1 MVWALIG
8 AVVGAGANY
17 YQSQQQKKAEAKR
30 FGKADSQIGSLLSKQ
45 EATGRQSLAERMKA
59 LEAIQSGY
67 AGALS
72 ETNRLG
78 ESSIL
83 DAQTQAAQA
92 LGSDTRS
99 LLSMGRY
106 SPENLAYARQG
117 RSANLMRQIMAVN
130 ERTAAARAG
139 ILTQGAHATAG
150 AHGDVANQLDR
161 NFAGYA
167 GIFGKKIDL
176 GLSQQPVQQDYSQD
190 IGWIARGLQSMS
202 GGGGFGGGG
211 S

>member
-8 AVVGAGANY
+8 AVVGAAANY
-17 YQSQQQKKAEAKR
+17 YQSDQQKKAESKR
-30 FGKADSQIGSLLSKQ
+30 FGKADSQINSLLSKQ
-45 EATGRQSLAERMKA
+45 ESTGRQSLAERMKA

-67 AGALS
+67 GSALS
-72 ETNRLG
+72 ETTRLG

-83 DAQTQAAQA
+83 DAQTQARQA

-99 LLSMGRY
+99 LISMGRY
-106 SPENLAYARQG
+106 SPDNLAFARAGQ
-117 RSANLMRQIMAVN
+117 SSNLMRQIMQVN

-150 AHGDVANQLDR
+150 AHGDIANQLDK
-161 NFAGYA
+161 NFGQYA

-176 GLSQQPVQQDYSQD
+176 GLSQQPVQKDYSQD
-190 IGWIARGLQSMS
+190 IGWIAQGLGSMF
-202 GGGGFGGGG
+202 GGAGGG